1 VAVYERRYRPYDG
14 RRTPQASR
22 FLILPRYGLKRLFA
36 SRMLL
41 SYFVACHIPF
51 LVGFA
56 YVYIANN
63 LGLLEAAGLSFVGG
77 GDLELVTADTFR
89 YVFYWQGLGM
99 GFLLMMF
106 VGPGQISSDTANNA
120 LPLYFSRP
128 FSKVEYVLGKAALPA
143 ILMSTITWIPQM
155 LLFALQAYLA
165 EGWLADNVGIAF
177 GLFVASWVWI
187 AVLTLIALAI
197 SASVKR
203 KMTATLYIFVVFFV
217 LDGFGELIDVQL
229 GLWAGQL
236 LSPLTMLL
244 RVLSSLYGGFRM
256 ENDVPTWAA
265 WGALAAYS
273 AISIWVLR
281 RKLTA
286 YEVVR

>member
-1 VAVYERRYRPYDG
+1 MAVYERRYRPYEG

-22 FLILPRYGLKRLFA
+22 FLILPRYGLKRLFS
-36 SRMLL
+36 SRLLL

-63 LGLLEAAGLSFVGG
+63 LGLLRAAGLSLAGA
-77 GDLELVTADTFR
+77 DTIELVTADTFR
-89 YVFYWQGLGM
+89 LVFYWQGLGM

-128 FSKVEYVLGKAALPA
+128 FGKIEYVLGKAALPV
-143 ILMSTITWIPQM
+143 ILMSTITWVPQL
-155 LLFALQAYLA
+155 LLFAMQSYLA
-165 EGWLADNVGIAF
+165 DGWFRENLGIAF

-187 AVLTLIALAI
+187 AVLTLITLAI

-217 LDGFGELIDVQL
+217 LDGFGDLIDLNL

-244 RVLSSLYGGFRM
+244 RVLSSLYGGFQVQS
-256 ENDVPTWAA
+256 NVPTWAA

-273 AISIWVLR
+273 AISMWVLR
-281 RKLTA
+281 RKLVA